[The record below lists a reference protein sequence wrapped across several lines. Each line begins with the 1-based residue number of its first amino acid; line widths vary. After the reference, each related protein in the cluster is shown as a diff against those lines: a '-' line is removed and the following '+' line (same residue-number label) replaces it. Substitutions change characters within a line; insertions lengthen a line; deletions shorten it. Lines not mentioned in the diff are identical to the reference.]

1 MFSVKEAAKRLGI
14 SQSKLYQLVS
24 LRKIAHYRVGG
35 KIVFAEAD
43 LAAYLDG
50 CRIEAGEVARTPRRP
65 SGSVFKHLDPERL
78 AEAWRRQGPSA

>member
-24 LRKIAHYRVGG
+24 VRKIAHYRVGG

-43 LAAYLDG
+43 LTSYLEQ
-50 CRIEAGEVARTPRRP
+50 CRVETGEIAPHRP
-65 SGSVFKHLDPERL
+65 SGGVFKNLDSARL
-78 AEAWRRQGPSA
+78 ARAWKRQGVSS

>member
-1 MFSVKEAAKRLGI
+1 MLTVKEAAKRLGI

-24 LRKIAHYRVGG
+24 ERKIAHYRVGG

-43 LAAYLDG
+43 LDAYLES
-50 CRIEAGEVARTPRRP
+50 CRVEAGGVARAPRRP
-65 SGSVFKHLDPERL
+65 SGGLFKHLDSQRL

>member
-24 LRKIAHYRVGG
+24 VRKIAHYRVGG

-43 LAAYLDG
+43 LTAYLNS
-50 CRIEAGEVARTPRRP
+50 CRVETGGRTAHRNSAG
-65 SGSVFKHLDPERL
+65 GIFKNLDAERL
-78 AEAWRRQGPSA
+78 SAAWRRQGVSS